1 MNNNWVDV
9 LAPRRTSSDILWIA
23 LNNWQCDKYK
33 FSKERTPE
41 QIRDDV
47 FVEENIKVIKPY
59 YLELSL

>member
-1 MNNNWVDV
+1 MNHNWVDV
-9 LAPRRTSSDILWIA
+9 LAPRRISSDILWIT

-47 FVEENIKVIKPY
+47 FMEENIKVIKLCY
-59 YLELSL
+59 FELSL